1 MLIQM
6 TGLLASLS
14 SITQPKEMSIA
25 KTRPNKSIHQSL
37 ARSDNN
43 LSPRPW
49 RSIAFMRYSM
59 PFLRLSLSTLDPS
72 EVTILST
79 SFVVTFEDLL
89 RPKVGTQRPR
99 KGLLGMM

>member
-6 TGLLASLS
+6 TGLLASLR
-14 SITQPKEMSIA
+14 SITQPKEISMA
-25 KTRPNKSIHQSL
+25 NTRPSSSIHQSL
-37 ARSDNN
+37 ARSDSS

-59 PFLRLSLSTLDPS
+59 PFLRLSLSTFDPS

-79 SFVVTFEDLL
+79 SLVVAFVDLL
-89 RPKVGTQRPR
+89 SPKVGTQRPR